1 MKKFKKIILI
11 VYIIIFF
18 NLLISKILLI
28 INIFLLA
35 TNLYFASFTKL
46 SQKSINK
53 IALFEL
59 LLWGINAYIAVINNF
74 DIWFTALNNL
84 LWLLTSIKLIEVK
97 AISSKAKIVNANM
110 PEKIKSFISENFQK
124 DLKYLEKKYKIK
136 INLLGD
142 KLFLVPEY
150 EISFENKSK
159 KILEKIENKIEIK
172 KMVLEKKNK
181 TNNVVKFVKKNFKK
195 RKYFKRRKAK

>member
-11 VYIIIFF
+11 IYIIIFL
-18 NLLISKILLI
+18 NLLISKSLLI

-35 TNLYFASFTKL
+35 TNLYLASFPKI

-97 AISSKAKIVNANM
+97 NNINVKNIILLLLLSIGTNALFNISFASNTINLICFFLVLYSLLSLNNYQ
-110 PEKIKSFISENFQK
+110 SEN
-124 DLKYLEKKYKIK
+124 LIK
-136 INLLGD
+136 Q
-142 KLFLVPEY
+142 LFLLHLLLTLAFFF
-150 EISFENKSK
+150 S
-159 KILEKIENKIEIK
+159 IEQY
-172 KMVLEKKNK
+172 L
-181 TNNVVKFVKKNFKK
+181 
-195 RKYFKRRKAK
+195 